1 MLIFNKFGIDASDLA
16 AEKDFI
22 ALKAEVN
29 KLDINKMTNVPSSLN
44 NLKTKADDLD
54 IRNMKTVPV
63 NLKKISDVE
72 DSGVV
77 KNTKFNTPE
86 VKNKMPGN
94 GCWVTTNVSNRKIS
108 EVENKIP
115 DSTKYITIQEFNKL
129 TAEIFAARLKQV
141 DLENKTN
148 FDNKLASFNRWI
160 TSNKTKHLEV
170 QEKLNSLIAKDYY
183 FFQVEFVL
191 QVMMDLKTNLFINQY
206 LDTLELNK
214 GEGTDYVLSLKS
226 KGVFNFKLKLLYT
239 AFSNSINF
247 YEYRIGIKFDK
258 DPLAVEQSNY
268 LRKILNV

>member
-77 KNTKFNTPE
+77 KNTKLNTPE

-94 GCWVTTNVSNRKIS
+94 GC
-108 EVENKIP
+108 
-115 DSTKYITIQEFNKL
+115 
-129 TAEIFAARLKQV
+129 
-141 DLENKTN
+141 
-148 FDNKLASFNRWI
+148 
-160 TSNKTKHLEV
+160 
-170 QEKLNSLIAKDYY
+170 
-183 FFQVEFVL
+183 
-191 QVMMDLKTNLFINQY
+191 
-206 LDTLELNK
+206 
-214 GEGTDYVLSLKS
+214 
-226 KGVFNFKLKLLYT
+226 
-239 AFSNSINF
+239 
-247 YEYRIGIKFDK
+247 
-258 DPLAVEQSNY
+258 
-268 LRKILNV
+268 